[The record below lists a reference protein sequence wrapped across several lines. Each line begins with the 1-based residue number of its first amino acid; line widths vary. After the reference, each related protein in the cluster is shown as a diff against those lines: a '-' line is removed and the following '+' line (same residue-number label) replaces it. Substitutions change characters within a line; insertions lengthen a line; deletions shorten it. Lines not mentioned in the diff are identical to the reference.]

1 MRKFRFYFNLR
12 YEGIFI
18 EGWDLLEILDFY
30 IVINMCFV
38 KKNNCL
44 WCVLV
49 RNVLIKKY
57 WLMILLII

>member
-30 IVINMCFV
+30 IVINMFFV
-38 KKNNCL
+38 KK
-44 WCVLV
+44 
-49 RNVLIKKY
+49 K
-57 WLMILLII
+57 